1 MTAAA
6 ALALAGASLSGC
18 EVPTEFPQWDTHW
31 VIPAGRTSIPV
42 AALVAGD
49 LSESEGGETF
59 EFDLPAISVTRS
71 LGELCEVCRPL
82 DGFTVPKPPF
92 TISAAS
98 NTPIP
103 AGVISATL
111 AAGTLQLQ
119 IRHDLSFDP
128 LRPGGGERGFLTISA
143 VSGAS
148 VLARDS
154 LSGNDVALPP
164 GGVFRHELRLRPAT
178 VAGPIEV
185 RMTLHSPAG
194 DPVTIDLDH
203 RLTLEVPPAVI
214 RLTNVRLRFTGREVS
229 SSPIVLELHEIDGAV
244 SARLQSGAV
253 LLEVANPFELTAE
266 LELRI
271 TAGKTVVV
279 KSFEIVPG
287 NSEIRIALSGE
298 EIRSIVGQPQ
308 VVLLLNGRV
317 TSSPGGTAVEP
328 GDEIGFGARLELV
341 VASRRTT

>member
-6 ALALAGASLSGC
+6 ALVLAGGALSGC
-18 EVPTEFPQWDTHW
+18 EVPTELPEWETRW

-49 LSESEGGETF
+49 LAESEGGDTF
-59 EFDLPAISVTRS
+59 EFELPAISLSRS
-71 LGELCEVCRPL
+71 LGELCELCRPL
-82 DGFTVPKPPF
+82 DGLTVPKPPF

-98 NTPIP
+98 TTPIA

-111 AAGTLQLQ
+111 AGGTLGLQ

-128 LRPGGGERGFLTISA
+128 LRPGGGERGYLTISA

-164 GGVFRHELRLRPAT
+164 GGVLRHELRLRPAT
-178 VAGPIEV
+178 VAEPIEV

-203 RLTLEVPPAVI
+203 RLTLEVPPAII
-214 RLTNVRLRFTGREVS
+214 RLTNVRLRLSGREVS
-229 SSPIVLELHEIDGAV
+229 SAPIVLELHEIDEAA
-244 SARLQSGAV
+244 SARLHSGAV
-253 LLEVANPFELTAE
+253 LLEVDNPFELTAE

-271 TAGKTVVV
+271 TAGGTVVL
-279 KSFEIVPG
+279 KSLEIVPG
-287 NSEIRIALSGE
+287 SSAVRVALSGD
-298 EIRSIVGQPQ
+298 EIRSIVGQPE
-308 VVLLLNGRV
+308 VVLVLIGRA